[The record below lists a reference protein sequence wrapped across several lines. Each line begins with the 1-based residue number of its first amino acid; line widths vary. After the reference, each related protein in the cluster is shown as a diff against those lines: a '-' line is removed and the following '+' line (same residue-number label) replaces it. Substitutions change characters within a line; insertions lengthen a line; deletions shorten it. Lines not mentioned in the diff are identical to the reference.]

1 MDMTR
6 LMEICGHAIYG
17 GLGLLAL
24 WGAFCVILL
33 LQRISTLSFR
43 SAEAGN
49 DFLGEVSGLARAG
62 EIKRAAKMCDA
73 PERRSRALVQMAA
86 LALAHRK
93 DGPVKLRQLLA
104 AKFVGSILSGL
115 QHSLSWIHT
124 VARSAPMMGL
134 LGTVVGMIG
143 AFSKIAGVEKT
154 DPSVLAQDISLALFT
169 TGLGLVIAIPL
180 ILSAS
185 FATVRIRRLESAVE
199 DGVAQLLNELEEGPP
214 DDEARGATRARRRT

>member
-1 MDMTR
+1 MDLTR
-6 LMEICGHAIYG
+6 LMEMCGQVIYG
-17 GLGLLAL
+17 GLALLAL

-33 LQRISTLSFR
+33 LQRIGTLSFR
-43 SAEAGN
+43 SADAAN
-49 DFLGEVSGLARAG
+49 DFLGELSGLARAG
-62 EIKRAAKMCDA
+62 EVKRAAKMCDA
-73 PERRSRALVQMAA
+73 PERRARALAQMAA

-104 AKFVGSILSGL
+104 SKFQGSILAGL

-169 TGLGLVIAIPL
+169 TALGLVIAIPL

-199 DGVAQLLNELEEGPP
+199 DGLGQLLNDLDEGPAE
-214 DDEARGATRARRRT
+214 DEGRDAARPRRRT